1 MDCDNANFF
10 CIVRLRSFFFPS
22 QRGVPGGASLV
33 SYVVYDILFVGE
45 IR

>member
-1 MDCDNANFF
+1 MDCDNANVF
-10 CIVRLRSFFFPS
+10 CISQLRSFFPS